1 MGVDLKDCIISSN
14 EQFSDKIKK
23 HNLKYLLNFMPLN
36 YAKYEQKN
44 L

>member
-1 MGVDLKDCIISSN
+1 MGVELKNCIISSN
-14 EQFSDKIKK
+14 EQCSDKIKK

-36 YAKYEQKN
+36 SVKYQQKN